1 MLNSLSNAS
10 MKRNVSSR
18 RVAPG
23 TAGSQSILNP
33 CNTDLWYHNTIVI
46 RKYKRLFQIV
56 KSYHAL
62 FVNVKRRKNSLICD
76 MFQRNNMRPNP

>member
-46 RKYKRLFQIV
+46 RKYKRLFV
-56 KSYHAL
+56 R
-62 FVNVKRRKNSLICD
+62 VNLLRTVMRRDLA
-76 MFQRNNMRPNP
+76 FLT

>member
-56 KSYHAL
+56 KSDFL
-62 FVNVKRRKNSLICD
+62 VKELDKLKPLLDDCGKR
-76 MFQRNNMRPNP
+76 

>member
-23 TAGSQSILNP
+23 TAGFQSILNP

-46 RKYKRLFQIV
+46 RKYKRLFV
-56 KSYHAL
+56 R
-62 FVNVKRRKNSLICD
+62 VNLLRTVMRRDLA
-76 MFQRNNMRPNP
+76 FLT

>member
-23 TAGSQSILNP
+23 TAGSQSILNL

-56 KSYHAL
+56 KSY
-62 FVNVKRRKNSLICD
+62 F
-76 MFQRNNMRPNP
+76 